1 MHLLNGFLASFLV
14 IILASCVMTEVPKQA
29 KPVLSK
35 EQEVVKRA
43 QERWDALFTGNLG
56 GAYEYISPAGRLGMP
71 VTEYVKRVNPQYWR
85 KIKVREAK
93 CEPEL
98 CDVFVDLDYEVAG
111 LPLSQV
117 ITEKWIL
124 DSGKWWFVYRG

>member
-1 MHLLNGFLASFLV
+1 MHLLNRFLAGFAV
-14 IILASCVMTEVPKQA
+14 IILASCATTGTLERV

-35 EQEVVKRA
+35 EQEVVVRA

-56 GAYEYISPAGRLGMP
+56 GAYEYISPAGRLGLP
-71 VTEYVKRVNPQYWR
+71 LTEYVKRVNSQYWR

-98 CDVFVDLDYEVAG
+98 CDVFVILDYEVAG
-111 LPLSQV
+111 VPLNQV

-124 DSGKWWFVYRG
+124 DGGKWWFVYRG